1 MKKKICFFYL
11 LIMLLILSTACKVE
25 NFSVG
30 LGWNKSS
37 EVDLLR
43 RMADKFM
50 LTKKMKM
57 ESIEVILDN
66 REKFRPGVQ
75 KVEKISV
82 PTEEE
87 IKTYLNMTVEQ
98 IERIT
103 GNLIN
108 ESDKVQIFDNSFLC
122 LYLDYSSF
130 YFLCNSHEKLVEP
143 EYISFYGWFK
153 KEYLL
158 TLELSEDMNFDD
170 IMDVWGSTEVE
181 VSKGLGEETI
191 KYRILYRKNGLVYE
205 FISDNPEG
213 YDFNVFIALE
223 NQ

>member
-1 MKKKICFFYL
+1 
-11 LIMLLILSTACKVE
+11 MLLILSTACKVE